1 MTNPTGDPLSVM
13 SVPERN
19 PGEIMANETYE
30 ALMWALAR
38 PGDVQ
43 PLPQGAPSG
52 DFGAIAE
59 TLLDRECRVF
69 ACDPDLAGRIA
80 ATGASIVPVSEAD
93 HAFLKLDTQMGLDAL
108 RRVPTGS
115 HLYPDEGA
123 TVFACAQIGTG
134 RCLRLSGPGIET
146 SVEIRI
152 GGLPDEVWA
161 IRNARCLYPM
171 GFELFLIDG
180 GRVLGLPRSTIIEVL

>member
-13 SVPERN
+13 SVPDRN
-19 PGEIMANETYE
+19 PGEVMANETYE

-38 PGDVQ
+38 PGEVQ

-52 DFGAIAE
+52 DFSAIAE
-59 TLLDRECRVF
+59 TLVDRECQVF
-69 ACDPDLAGRIA
+69 ACDPSLTEKIA
-80 ATGASIVPVSEAD
+80 ATGAYIVPAAKAD
-93 HAFLKLDTQMGLDAL
+93 HAFLQLDTAIGLDAL
-108 RRVPTGS
+108 RAVPTGS

-123 TVFACAQIGTG
+123 TVFARAQIGIG
-134 RCLRLSGPGIET
+134 RRLRLSGPGIET
-146 SVEIRI
+146 SVEILI

-180 GRVLGLPRSTIIEVL
+180 DRVLGLPRSTMIEVL